1 MFSPHSPF
9 PSLSYWHPD
18 KWLQSDYEPLTVI
31 VSRRIKPGASPRTS
45 VNQSTRSRRQ
55 SRVVPAH
62 QVTSRK
68 YGDPDVP
75 RRRSTP
81 ATSSQH
87 EPSSTNTGYR
97 GWRRARYRAGDF
109 EPTQP
114 TAGYVEGCTIRE
126 GVEGIIGRHTW
137 CRTKAAVH
145 MMMRISTTDGWT
157 LEFELGPASTCTQHA
172 ANGQQLAL
180 SHGTQHLTGT
190 ASAAAALSTP
200 ALNPL
205 LPMATTAT
213 ADVV

>member
-1 MFSPHSPF
+1 MFSPQLPF
-9 PSLSYWHPD
+9 PSLSYCHPD
-18 KWLQSDYEPLTVI
+18 SCLRSDYEPLTATVN
-31 VSRRIKPGASPRTS
+31 RRIKPGASPRTS
-45 VNQSTRSRRQ
+45 VNRPARGGRQ

-75 RRRSTP
+75 QRRSTP

-97 GWRRARYRAGDF
+97 GWRRARYRAGDL

-145 MMMRISTTDGWT
+145 MMMRVSTRDD
-157 LEFELGPASTCTQHA
+157 EFELGPASTSTQHA

-200 ALNPL
+200 APNPL
-205 LPMATTAT
+205 LPTATTAT